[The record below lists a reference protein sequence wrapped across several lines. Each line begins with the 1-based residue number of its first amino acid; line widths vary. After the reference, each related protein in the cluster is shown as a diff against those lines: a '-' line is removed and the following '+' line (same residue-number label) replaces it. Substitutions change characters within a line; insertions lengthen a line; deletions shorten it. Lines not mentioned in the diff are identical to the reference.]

1 MLRPSLASRQPP
13 AASFSFLCDL
23 CVKSLSFLLLVKLST
38 PRIPTLDL
46 TMKTKKPNA
55 ELVWKQLEDQLA
67 PRLRL
72 SVIERT
78 VYAHLVRH
86 SRLEGKLRVQ
96 FSIMGVGRNIRLS
109 ANPVRKAVRR
119 LVAQDALR
127 MVQRSKTGHIVEVR
141 LPDEIPGAGLNRIAR
156 RAAAKEEK
164 HRR

>member
-1 MLRPSLASRQPP
+1 
-13 AASFSFLCDL
+13 
-23 CVKSLSFLLLVKLST
+23 
-38 PRIPTLDL
+38 
-46 TMKTKKPNA
+46 MKTKKPNA

-96 FSIMGVGRNIRLS
+96 FSMMGVGRNIRLS
-109 ANPVRKAVRR
+109 AKPVRKAVRR
-119 LVAQDALR
+119 LVAHDALR
-127 MVQRSKTGHIVEVR
+127 MVQRSKTGHIVEVC

-156 RAAAKEEK
+156 RAAPKEESTGARALVNLAGVDFIQNK
-164 HRR
+164 PLPNSIHAPERSQCFSCSRHTPPAARTFDHV